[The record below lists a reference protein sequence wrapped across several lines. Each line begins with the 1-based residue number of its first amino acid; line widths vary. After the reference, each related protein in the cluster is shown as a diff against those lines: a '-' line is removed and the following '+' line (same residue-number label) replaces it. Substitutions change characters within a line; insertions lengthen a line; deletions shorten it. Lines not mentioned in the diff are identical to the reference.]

1 MREPSRLLAMLALAA
16 CTLSGTGARA
26 QRIGYVDM
34 DKLFQGY
41 YKTLTSDSAFQ
52 KQKQLYRQHAKDLV
66 AEIEA
71 IRQQRDQ
78 LQEDSLNI
86 ALSDAARNEK
96 RQAAAEKDAI
106 YQEKKKELKAF
117 VQDKDKELGKK
128 FLKLRADIVKE
139 LTEYIKGYAKEQKYD
154 LILDTSGLSKNF
166 IPVII
171 YYPTDQDLTETLLT
185 RLNRGHEDE
194 VAKAKEGK
202 KKTGDTA
209 APLSPGG

>member
-1 MREPSRLLAMLALAA
+1 MSQPSRLPAMLVLTV
-16 CTLSGTGARA
+16 CTLAGPIVRA

-52 KQKQLYRQHAKDLV
+52 KQKELYRQHAKDLV

-71 IRQQRDQ
+71 IKQQRDQ

-86 ALSDAARNEK
+86 ALSDEARNQK
-96 RQAAAEKDAI
+96 RRAAAEKDAV

-166 IPVII
+166 IPVIV
-171 YYPTDQDLTETLLT
+171 YYPADQDLTETLLT

-194 VAKAKEGK
+194 VAKAKAEK
-202 KKTGDTA
+202 KKAGDSA
-209 APLSPGG
+209 SPLKSGE